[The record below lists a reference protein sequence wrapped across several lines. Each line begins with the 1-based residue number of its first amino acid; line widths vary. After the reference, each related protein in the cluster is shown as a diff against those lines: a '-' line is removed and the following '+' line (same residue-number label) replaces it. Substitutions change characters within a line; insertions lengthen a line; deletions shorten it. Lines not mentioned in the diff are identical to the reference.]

1 MSTPTSPDPRERP
14 GTEPVLGPDSAV
26 PTSGDPAVSP
36 ERTTPL
42 GAQHAES
49 RPVPPPV
56 PRADEHTA
64 VLPASGST
72 AGPPPS
78 SAVPPPPP
86 AAPAAAPNPSASA
99 ADATT
104 PLPTSSQPATPPAES
119 RRTLREDPGA
129 AEDRRITEERRLSED
144 RRLEAERRD
153 LPEPPR
159 KPGFGRHLLGLLLG
173 LVLTPVALLLV
184 GIGTS
189 RLSDVAS
196 GDATTDALGLT
207 LLVLGAVL
215 LAVIVLLGAW
225 SPAVPITG
233 GLVWG
238 VALGLAYLVVP
249 DVMSDAVD
257 QMLGDRVLPAAVEQL
272 TDSAMSGQL
281 LVTGT
286 LLMAAGIATAVARRI
301 GRRWA
306 ERRVAAEQARAD
318 VERAAAARTLEADRG
333 AGHQG

>member
-14 GTEPVLGPDSAV
+14 GSEPALGPDGAALTPGNPPGS
-26 PTSGDPAVSP
+26 S
-36 ERTTPL
+36 ERTAPL

-56 PRADEHTA
+56 PRTDEHTA
-64 VLPASGST
+64 VLPPT
-72 AGPPPS
+72 GPDAAP
-78 SAVPPPPP
+78 PPPPP
-86 AAPAAAPNPSASA
+86 ATMPPSASTPSTGP
-99 ADATT
+99 DATT
-104 PLPTSSQPATPPAES
+104 PLAATPVPATQPVTPPAES

-129 AEDRRITEERRLSED
+129 AEDRRVTEQRRLSED

-159 KPGFGRHLLGLLLG
+159 KPGFGRHLLGVLLG

-189 RLSDVAS
+189 RLSEVAS

-207 LLVLGAVL
+207 LLVLGAIL

-249 DVMSDAVD
+249 DVMADAVD

-286 LLMAAGIATAVARRI
+286 LLVAAGIATAVARRI

-306 ERRVAAEQARAD
+306 ESRVAAEQARAD
-318 VERAAAARTLEADRG
+318 VERAAAVRTREADRG

>member
-1 MSTPTSPDPRERP
+1 MSTPTSPEPRERP
-14 GTEPVLGPDSAV
+14 GTDPVAGPDGAAPAHV
-26 PTSGDPAVSP
+26 TTPPPAPVAPATPPATQPTPPTAPPAPVTQP
-36 ERTTPL
+36 ATPAPTTPAPTTEAPTTEAPTTPL
-42 GAQHAES
+42 
-49 RPVPPPV
+49 
-56 PRADEHTA
+56 
-64 VLPASGST
+64 
-72 AGPPPS
+72 
-78 SAVPPPPP
+78 
-86 AAPAAAPNPSASA
+86 
-99 ADATT
+99 
-104 PLPTSSQPATPPAES
+104 PPAES

-129 AEDRRITEERRLSED
+129 AEDRRVTEERRLAED

-159 KPGFGRHLLGLLLG
+159 RPGFGRHLLGVLLG

-207 LLVLGAVL
+207 LLVLGAAL
-215 LAVIVLLGAW
+215 LAVIVLLAAW
-225 SPAVPITG
+225 SPAVPVTG

-249 DVMSDAVD
+249 GVMADAVD
-257 QMLGDRVLPAAVEQL
+257 RMLGDRVLPAAVEQL
-272 TDSAMSGQL
+272 TDSATSGQL

-286 LLMAAGIATAVARRI
+286 LLTAAGIATASARRI

-306 ERRVAAEQARAD
+306 ERRVAAEQARAE
-318 VERAAAARTLEADRG
+318 VERAAAQRTREADRTV
-333 AGHQG
+333 GHQG

>member
-14 GTEPVLGPDSAV
+14 GTEPVLGPDGQA
-26 PTSGDPAVSP
+26 PTTGDPSVSP
-36 ERTTPL
+36 ERTAPL

-56 PRADEHTA
+56 PRTDEHTA
-64 VLPASGST
+64 VLPPT
-72 AGPPPS
+72 GPD
-78 SAVPPPPP
+78 AAPPPPP
-86 AAPAAAPNPSASA
+86 ATSPPSASTPA
-99 ADATT
+99 TGPDATT
-104 PLPTSSQPATPPAES
+104 PLAATPVPASSQPVTPPVES

-129 AEDRRITEERRLSED
+129 AEDRRVTEERRLSED

-159 KPGFGRHLLGLLLG
+159 KPGFGRHVLGVLLG

-189 RLSDVAS
+189 RLSEVAS

-207 LLVLGAVL
+207 LLVLGAIL
-215 LAVIVLLGAW
+215 LAVLVLLGAW

-249 DVMSDAVD
+249 DVMADAVD
-257 QMLGDRVLPAAVEQL
+257 RMLGDRVLPAAVEQL

-286 LLMAAGIATAVARRI
+286 LLVAAGIATAVARRI

-318 VERAAAARTLEADRG
+318 VERAAAVRTREADRG

>member
-1 MSTPTSPDPRERP
+1 MSTPTSPEPRERP
-14 GTEPVLGPDSAV
+14 GTEPVVGPDGAA
-26 PTSGDPAVSP
+26 PAHV
-36 ERTTPL
+36 TT
-42 GAQHAES
+42 
-49 RPVPPPV
+49 
-56 PRADEHTA
+56 
-64 VLPASGST
+64 
-72 AGPPPS
+72 
-78 SAVPPPPP
+78 PPP
-86 AAPAAAPNPSASA
+86 APAA
-99 ADATT
+99 
-104 PLPTSSQPATPPAES
+104 QPATTAAQPTTQATPTPAPVAQPTIQTPTAEATTAPLPPAES

-129 AEDRRITEERRLSED
+129 AEDRRVTEERRLAED

-159 KPGFGRHLLGLLLG
+159 RPGFGRHLLGVLLG

-207 LLVLGAVL
+207 LLVLGGVL
-215 LAVIVLLGAW
+215 LAVIVLLAAW
-225 SPAVPITG
+225 SPAVPVTG

-249 DVMSDAVD
+249 GVMADAVD
-257 QMLGDRVLPAAVEQL
+257 RMLGDRVLPAAVEQL
-272 TDSAMSGQL
+272 TDSATSGQL

-286 LLMAAGIATAVARRI
+286 LLVAAGIATAVARRI

-306 ERRVAAEQARAD
+306 ERRVAAEQARAEVD
-318 VERAAAARTLEADRG
+318 RAAAQRTREADRDL
-333 AGHQG
+333 GHQG

>member
-1 MSTPTSPDPRERP
+1 
-14 GTEPVLGPDSAV
+14 V
-26 PTSGDPAVSP
+26 PAT
-36 ERTTPL
+36 
-42 GAQHAES
+42 Q
-49 RPVPPPV
+49 
-56 PRADEHTA
+56 
-64 VLPASGST
+64 
-72 AGPPPS
+72 
-78 SAVPPPPP
+78 P
-86 AAPAAAPNPSASA
+86 AAPPV
-99 ADATT
+99 
-104 PLPTSSQPATPPAES
+104 ES

-129 AEDRRITEERRLSED
+129 AEDRRVTEERRLSED

-159 KPGFGRHLLGLLLG
+159 KPGFGRHLLGVLLG

-189 RLSDVAS
+189 RLSEVAS
-196 GDATTDALGLT
+196 GSATTDALGLT

-249 DVMSDAVD
+249 DAMADAVD

-286 LLMAAGIATAVARRI
+286 LLVAAGIATAVARRI

-306 ERRVAAEQARAD
+306 ERRVAAEQARAE
-318 VERAAAARTLEADRG
+318 VERAAAVRTREADRG